1 MRIYGKT
8 NASKRKTKFCISCI
22 RYQYVCTT
30 KYTYIFGKR
39 KDENSKRE
47 RLHWIVCSEEEYN
60 DCCSLIVRT
69 ACGQITGKK
78 QHGKSASTR
87 MSMYLSKQLGKI
99 EYQAVKESRCQW
111 QVIGNN
117 KQTHQMNNI
126 M

>member
-1 MRIYGKT
+1 MLRKGKGKQNSAFRVYDT
-8 NASKRKTKFCISCI
+8 
-22 RYQYVCTT
+22 YCTT

-78 QHGKSASTR
+78 
-87 MSMYLSKQLGKI
+87 
-99 EYQAVKESRCQW
+99 
-111 QVIGNN
+111 
-117 KQTHQMNNI
+117 
-126 M
+126 